1 MTKFNKLF
9 TFKIKHTRF
18 STIFIVREGNH
29 HMYKIN
35 FNQPIHVHF
44 IGIGGISMSG
54 LAEILLKEGFTVSG
68 SDSKVSPLTE
78 HLEAK
83 GAQIFYG
90 QKASNIIDGIDCV
103 VYTAAI
109 RRENAELMEAV
120 AKKIPMLTR
129 AELLGQLMAN
139 YKTPIAVS
147 GTHGKTTTTSMI
159 SHVLLAGA
167 TDPTISVGGIL
178 QAIGGNIRVG
188 SSGIFVTEACEY
200 TNSFLHFFPKIS
212 IILNIEADHLD
223 FFKDLEDIRHSFH
236 QFAALLPSDGTLII
250 NGEIDQYQEICEG
263 LDCSVVTYGM
273 SPEFDYSAQN
283 ITYDEKG
290 RVAFDF
296 FRNGKMDTH
305 IVLSVTGDHN
315 VSNALSAIATA
326 ELLGLSMDTIQKGLL
341 SFSGTDRRF
350 EYKGTIDDVTIVDD
364 YAHHPTEI
372 KATLKAAKHYP
383 HRKLWCV
390 FQPHTYTRTK
400 AFFQEFAEALSHAD
414 HVILADIYAARET
427 DTLGVSSEALSDA
440 IRSLGTD
447 SHYFPSF
454 AEIETFLKENW
465 NAGDLVL
472 TMGAGDV
479 VKIGE
484 ELLK

>member
-35 FNQPIHVHF
+35 FKQPIHVHF

-147 GTHGKTTTTSMI
+147 GRPQQ
-159 SHVLLAGA
+159 LL
-167 TDPTISVGGIL
+167 
-178 QAIGGNIRVG
+178 
-188 SSGIFVTEACEY
+188 
-200 TNSFLHFFPKIS
+200 
-212 IILNIEADHLD
+212 
-223 FFKDLEDIRHSFH
+223 
-236 QFAALLPSDGTLII
+236 
-250 NGEIDQYQEICEG
+250 
-263 LDCSVVTYGM
+263 
-273 SPEFDYSAQN
+273 
-283 ITYDEKG
+283 
-290 RVAFDF
+290 
-296 FRNGKMDTH
+296 
-305 IVLSVTGDHN
+305 
-315 VSNALSAIATA
+315 
-326 ELLGLSMDTIQKGLL
+326 
-341 SFSGTDRRF
+341 
-350 EYKGTIDDVTIVDD
+350 
-364 YAHHPTEI
+364 
-372 KATLKAAKHYP
+372 
-383 HRKLWCV
+383 
-390 FQPHTYTRTK
+390 
-400 AFFQEFAEALSHAD
+400 
-414 HVILADIYAARET
+414 
-427 DTLGVSSEALSDA
+427 
-440 IRSLGTD
+440 
-447 SHYFPSF
+447 
-454 AEIETFLKENW
+454 
-465 NAGDLVL
+465 
-472 TMGAGDV
+472 
-479 VKIGE
+479 
-484 ELLK
+484 